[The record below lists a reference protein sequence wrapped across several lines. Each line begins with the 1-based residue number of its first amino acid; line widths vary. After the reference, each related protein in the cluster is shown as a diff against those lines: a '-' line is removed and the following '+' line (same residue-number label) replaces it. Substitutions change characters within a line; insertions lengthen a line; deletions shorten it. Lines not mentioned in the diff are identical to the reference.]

1 MEAVDVRAVA
11 EAVGEA
17 DVVARAAGGV
27 VTGAVGGGGAEAGG
41 VEGLGPGSV
50 VGVGRVVALDF
61 WGGVRGG
68 CEGEGEEGE
77 KGEEEEAG
85 EGGGHGVGLGEL
97 RRLELL
103 EVVVLGRRLG
113 TEEVKRRLGCCLAGH
128 W

>member
-17 DVVARAAGGV
+17 DVVAGAAGGV
-27 VTGAVGGGGAEAGG
+27 VAGAVGGGGAEAGG
-41 VEGLGPGSV
+41 VEGLGPRSV

-68 CEGEGEEGE
+68 CEGEGKE
-77 KGEEEEAG
+77 GEEEEAG